1 MMADE
6 DALTS
11 AARAARKAGPND
23 RVVEIKKPLGLVL
36 EENEKVCELSE
47 LCIIFTFSKKFVFIV
62 NRGSALRT
70 CQA

>member
-36 EENEKVCELSE
+36 EENEKV
-47 LCIIFTFSKKFVFIV
+47 
-62 NRGSALRT
+62 
-70 CQA
+70 

>member
-1 MMADE
+1 MYTCLQQSSCVQRTAARGSVVVMMADE

-36 EENEKVCELSE
+36 EENEKV
-47 LCIIFTFSKKFVFIV
+47 
-62 NRGSALRT
+62 
-70 CQA
+70 

>member
-1 MMADE
+1 VQQQRTAARGSVVVMQADE

-36 EENEKVCELSE
+36 EENEKVC
-47 LCIIFTFSKKFVFIV
+47 
-62 NRGSALRT
+62 
-70 CQA
+70 